1 MFKEALVTVLCFIVI
16 YIIFRV
22 LLRKKELLAKQL
34 LAGLLALTL
43 LLNIGYN
50 VHAFFPAFVLD
61 GINYLGDASGNL
73 FIYNKESEFS
83 DQILFPVLQNR
94 AVLID
99 ESADFYALFFNTFAE
114 KTTKVSLTA
123 DERASLI
130 STQDQLS
137 FSDRFPIVN
146 LANYAFPEYMK
157 ISEIPMLYLDEEAL
171 VGEDTLVAVA
181 DEGGNLYLF
190 AQSTYREV
198 TGHE

>member
-73 FIYNKESEFS
+73 FIYNKESE
-83 DQILFPVLQNR
+83 L
-94 AVLID
+94 
-99 ESADFYALFFNTFAE
+99 
-114 KTTKVSLTA
+114 
-123 DERASLI
+123 SLI
-130 STQDQLS
+130 H
-137 FSDRFPIVN
+137 I
-146 LANYAFPEYMK
+146 
-157 ISEIPMLYLDEEAL
+157 
-171 VGEDTLVAVA
+171 
-181 DEGGNLYLF
+181 
-190 AQSTYREV
+190 
-198 TGHE
+198 

>member
-1 MFKEALVTVLCFIVI
+1 MFKEALVTVLCFIAI

-73 FIYNKESEFS
+73 FIYNEESEFP

-94 AVLID
+94 TVLID
-99 ESADFYALFFNTFAE
+99 ESADFYALFFNTFAK

-130 STQDQLS
+130 SAQERLS
-137 FSDRFPIVN
+137 FSARFSITSLV
-146 LANYAFPEYMK
+146 NYAFPEYAE
-157 ISEIPMLYLDEEAL
+157 ISEIPMLYLDEDAL
-171 VGEDTLVAVA
+171 SGADTLIAVA
-181 DEGGNLYLF
+181 DAGGNLYLF
-190 AQSTYREV
+190 AQSTYQEV